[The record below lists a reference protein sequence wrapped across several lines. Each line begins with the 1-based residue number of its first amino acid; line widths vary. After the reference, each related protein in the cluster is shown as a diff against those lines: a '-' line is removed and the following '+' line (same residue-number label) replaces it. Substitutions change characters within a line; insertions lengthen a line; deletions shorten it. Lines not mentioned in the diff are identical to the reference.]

1 MRKRLRR
8 ISSRFSGSL
17 TRYYKHRSS
26 GREKYTKFLFKD
38 GNGYISTSEIKFVLT
53 RLGINLSQDDLQ
65 EMVIEADIN
74 GDSMITFE
82 EFRDIFFEG

>member
-1 MRKRLRR
+1 MIRFEFADDISVVNTHKRY
-8 ISSRFSGSL
+8 S
-17 TRYYKHRSS
+17 
-26 GREKYTKFLFKD
+26 KD
-38 GNGYISTSEIKFVLT
+38 GNGYISTSELKFVLT
-53 RLGINLSQDDLQ
+53 RLGINLSNDDLQ

>member
-1 MRKRLRR
+1 MIRFEYADDVSVIKTYKRC
-8 ISSRFSGSL
+8 
-17 TRYYKHRSS
+17 
-26 GREKYTKFLFKD
+26 FKD
-38 GNGYISTSEIKFVLT
+38 GNGYISTSELKFVLT
-53 RLGINLSQDDLQ
+53 RLGINLSNDDLQ

>member
-1 MRKRLRR
+1 MKEQV
-8 ISSRFSGSL
+8 IF
-17 TRYYKHRSS
+17 
-26 GREKYTKFLFKD
+26 ED

-53 RLGINLSQDDLQ
+53 RLGISLSNDDLQ
-65 EMVIEADIN
+65 EMVMEADIN

>member
-1 MRKRLRR
+1 M
-8 ISSRFSGSL
+8 SGL
-17 TRYYKHRSS
+17 EMK
-26 GREKYTKFLFKD
+26 EQVIFED

-53 RLGINLSQDDLQ
+53 RLGISLSNDDLQ
-65 EMVIEADIN
+65 EMVMEADIN

>member
-1 MRKRLRR
+1 MIRFEYADNVSVINTYKRC
-8 ISSRFSGSL
+8 
-17 TRYYKHRSS
+17 
-26 GREKYTKFLFKD
+26 FKD
-38 GNGYISTSEIKFVLT
+38 GNGYISTSELKFVLT
-53 RLGINLSQDDLQ
+53 RLGINLSNDDLQ